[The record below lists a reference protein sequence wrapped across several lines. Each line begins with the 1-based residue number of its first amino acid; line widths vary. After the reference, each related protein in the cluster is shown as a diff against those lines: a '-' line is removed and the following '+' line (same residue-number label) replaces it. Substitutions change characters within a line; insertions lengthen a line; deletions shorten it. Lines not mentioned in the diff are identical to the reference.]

1 MNIGFRLMKDFNRTN
16 YYVGDLAASVP
27 RRSKSGNVTAAQRRI
42 RWQVAR
48 DQKYRSQWKM
58 PV

>member
-1 MNIGFRLMKDFNRTN
+1 MDFNRSN
-16 YYVGDLAASVP
+16 YYLGDLAASVP